1 MSTNLSERIRK
12 RLLRNASTLLGME
25 NAEVSTLDPVVNML
39 FGALSKELEKVYNE
53 QTASK
58 SRVLSRLSKVLLP
71 QVVSGPV
78 PAHGVM
84 HVRPYEAVY
93 HLPQSAQF
101 FFKRKKKALES
112 SFRDDFQEVY
122 FAPLVDIPIYNATID
137 LHVIGSGLYKVQD
150 VYLKERMA
158 EAKKV
163 DKNRQHIYWLGIDCN
178 GLLTTEDSTLKVP
191 LYFNWPSSPDK
202 NLYLDALSLVRAFAG
217 DRELPC
223 NQGHPLLDHGSAHSS
238 PFSENTGNSFVD
250 SARAFYRR
258 HYLTLSIDLEV
269 VRSSV
274 GMIPSSLKQM
284 WSEDVIG
291 LLGQNL
297 LWLRFEFPPFVT
309 ADVLSD
315 SICSLN
321 AVPVANLRLNEFNFR
336 IQQDFNV
343 VPIETRDE
351 HFYRI
356 ISVKSID
363 GTAYI
368 SSSAMHHGQPNN
380 GEYVIREGGVERF
393 DERNADQMLAYL
405 IDMLKEESA
414 SFALLGPDAIQADL
428 QALRRQITA
437 LGQKVKLDTRVLRQ
451 MQFLVAQ
458 PKTTVDTVFVE
469 FWSTLGISGND
480 VRLGS
485 ELQPSSGADV
495 RSQELVMLSHTSG
508 GKDALGEGDSLR
520 QFKSV
525 LTNRDRLVSVEDIQ
539 SFCISEL
546 PVELEDL
553 PEINLTYGL
562 SRNSRQGFCKKL
574 QVRLYL
580 PEESALSHEA
590 WLAIAAH
597 LQAKIEIRTPMLY
610 EVEVLLG
617 RPSESKM
624 SNPAKSL

>member
-1 MSTNLSERIRK
+1 
-12 RLLRNASTLLGME
+12 
-25 NAEVSTLDPVVNML
+25 
-39 FGALSKELEKVYNE
+39 
-53 QTASK
+53 
-58 SRVLSRLSKVLLP
+58 
-71 QVVSGPV
+71 
-78 PAHGVM
+78 
-84 HVRPYEAVY
+84 
-93 HLPQSAQF
+93 
-101 FFKRKKKALES
+101 
-112 SFRDDFQEVY
+112 
-122 FAPLVDIPIYNATID
+122 
-137 LHVIGSGLYKVQD
+137 
-150 VYLKERMA
+150 
-158 EAKKV
+158 
-163 DKNRQHIYWLGIDCN
+163 
-178 GLLTTEDSTLKVP
+178 
-191 LYFNWPSSPDK
+191 
-202 NLYLDALSLVRAFAG
+202 
-217 DRELPC
+217 
-223 NQGHPLLDHGSAHSS
+223 LDHGSAHSS